1 MAIKYHEHS
10 LFLSCDDKARI
21 EVGEPG
27 FAISSGVRGKKSI
40 VPATSYLG
48 ALDHDVNQKGTITP
62 SVVMCCDIPANI
74 TESFYRGEVFVGLKD
89 SVFQASSSFR
99 TVLETIHTLKN
110 TPGKLAQVKNIFMIT
125 NGGPENRVN
134 FDSVKIPLLL
144 MFKELELDMFV
155 AIWTAPG
162 HSYVNPVERIMSILN
177 IGFQNIAL
185 ERASSESN
193 ETIKKCKNLEDLR
206 KHPEIRDD

>member
-1 MAIKYHEHS
+1 
-10 LFLSCDDKARI
+10 
-21 EVGEPG
+21 
-27 FAISSGVRGKKSI
+27 
-40 VPATSYLG
+40 
-48 ALDHDVNQKGTITP
+48 
-62 SVVMCCDIPANI
+62 
-74 TESFYRGEVFVGLKD
+74 
-89 SVFQASSSFR
+89 
-99 TVLETIHTLKN
+99 
-110 TPGKLAQVKNIFMIT
+110 MIT
-125 NGGPENRVN
+125 NDGPENRVN

-185 ERASSESN
+185 ERASSESD

-206 KHPEIRDD
+206 KHPEIRDDWNASLQPLISTLEDRVKRLALKDTPFLVLKVI